1 MKFICMSKIL
11 AISLWAVLCLAC
23 TDTRAQSADST
34 VEKSLRLPSKW
45 LDRVQQKTLSIDQQ
59 LTRRSSAYLT
69 KLMKKEQRMKERL
82 ARVDSAG
89 SKELF
94 SGSEQQYAALLKK
107 IQTDTGSKRIAVSGE
122 YQPYIDSLQ
131 GMLGFLRRNPQLPGL
146 ASVDVQRSISQLQ
159 QLQAKVK
166 DADQVRALVE
176 ARKQQ
181 ISQYIATHANVA
193 GLLGKSFSGMKQ
205 DSYYYSQQVH
215 QYKEMLN
222 DPDRLMREALSQLR
236 RLPAFQTF
244 MKNNS
249 QLAGLFGI
257 PGGSSGTAQA
267 IAGLQTRDQITQ
279 QVIGQVS
286 AMGQDGM
293 DNLQSSVASAQSQLD
308 GYKNKLGQ
316 LGAGNSSADV
326 PDFRPND
333 QKTKTFWRR
342 LEYGANFQTTH
353 NNYYFPI
360 VTDLGLSL
368 GYKLGHNNVV
378 GVGASYKMGWG
389 SGIQHIALSSQG
401 VGLRS
406 FLEIG
411 LKGSISAAGGFEYN
425 YTTPFS
431 AFQQL
436 KQLQYWTKSG
446 LIGVSKTV
454 SMKSR
459 LLKKT
464 KVQLLWDVLSYQQVP
479 KTQPL
484 LFRIGYVWR

>member
-1 MKFICMSKIL
+1 MSKIL
-11 AISLWAVLCLAC
+11 ALCLWLLLCLSGTAA
-23 TDTRAQSADST
+23 RAQSGDSA
-34 VEKSLRLPSKW
+34 VEKAFHLPSKW
-45 LDRVQQKTLSIDQQ
+45 LDRLQQKMLSLNQQ
-59 LTRRSSAYLT
+59 LTTRSSAYLT
-69 KLMKKEQRMKERL
+69 KLVKQEQRMRERL

-89 SKELF
+89 ARQLF
-94 SGSEQQYAALLKK
+94 SGSEQQYMALLKK
-107 IQTDTGSKRIAVSGE
+107 IQTDSGSKRLLVSGE
-122 YQPYIDSLQ
+122 YQPYVDSLQ
-131 GMLGFLRRNPQLPGL
+131 GMLGFLRRNPQLAGMGQPAG
-146 ASVDVQRSISQLQ
+146 SSEVQRCLGQLQ
-159 QLQAKVK
+159 QLQAKMK

-181 ISQYIATHANVA
+181 ISQYITSHATVA
-193 GLLGKSFSGMKQ
+193 GIVGKSFSGMKQ
-205 DSYYYSQQVH
+205 DAYYYSQHVH

-222 DPDRLMREALSQLR
+222 DPDRLEREALAQLR

-249 QLAGLFGI
+249 QLAGLFGM
-257 PGGSSGTAQA
+257 PGGGGGVAQA
-267 IAGLQTRDQITQ
+267 IAGLQTKNQVTQ
-279 QVIGQVS
+279 QVIGQVL
-286 AMGQDGM
+286 ARGQGGM
-293 DNLQSSVASAQSQLD
+293 DNLQSNVSSAQSQLD

-316 LGAGNSSADV
+316 LGAGNTSADV

-378 GVGASYKMGWG
+378 GVGASYKLGWG
-389 SGIQHIALSSQG
+389 SGIQHMALSSQG

-411 LKGSISAAGGFEYN
+411 LKGSFSAAGGFEYN
-425 YTTPFS
+425 YTTPFGS
-431 AFQQL
+431 FQQL
-436 KQLQYWTKSG
+436 KQLQYWTRSG
-446 LIGVSKTV
+446 LVGVSKTV

-479 KTQPL
+479 KTQPIF
-484 LFRIGYVWR
+484 FRIGYVWR